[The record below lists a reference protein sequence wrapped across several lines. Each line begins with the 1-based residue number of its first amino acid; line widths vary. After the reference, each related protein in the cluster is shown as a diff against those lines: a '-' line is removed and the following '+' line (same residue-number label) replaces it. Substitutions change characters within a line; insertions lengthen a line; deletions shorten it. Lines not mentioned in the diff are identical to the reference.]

1 MRDTASQH
9 GDRGPAVVAQLGRAI
24 GALGAL
30 LALGSL
36 TPRAHAAGLYFSE
49 RGVRPLAR
57 GGAFIAGADDLGA
70 IYYNPAG
77 IYDAGGQF
85 LIDASWLHFTADYT
99 RKSIVEQ
106 TNPNTGEVIG
116 RWTKTY
122 PTVQGVTPVLPL
134 PTLAASYR
142 VDPQWVVAL
151 GLDAPYGAIPSYPDK
166 IEGQP
171 APQRYGLLTLDG
183 SLLSVV
189 GLWAAWAPNE
199 QWRVGLGFEA
209 LIGRFVATTVLSGC
223 LPDRFLCAYEQPSWD
238 TLAQIA
244 AGPIIAPSANAGVKW
259 IPDPSWRL
267 GLALQ
272 LPYWVRAP
280 ATMNVRL
287 PATPAFE
294 RASLEGV
301 DARVNFETPLGLR
314 VGAEWRPVD
323 ELNLE
328 LAVSYEAWS
337 MHDQIRVVPDGMAL
351 RRVVGLPDPYLLPE
365 VDIPRNFQDTGAV
378 RLGAEYH
385 LDLFEYIWEIRGG
398 LSFESSAVPA
408 DSLSVMTVDMPKF
421 TLSGGLALNI
431 GAARFDV
438 TYAHIFGI
446 TTEVD
451 PAEANM
457 PLLSPLAAN
466 VPVPH
471 TINGGTYA
479 ARADVLGI
487 GMRYQFD
494 EAPGWEQD
502 IPASDREAAKPAGA
516 EGER

>member
-1 MRDTASQH
+1 MGENAMRPC
-9 GDRGPAVVAQLGRAI
+9 GRGPAVCAALGRAV
-24 GALGAL
+24 GALGLVLGAAL
-30 LALGSL
+30 SA
-36 TPRAHAAGLYFSE
+36 PPAHAAGLYFSE

-57 GGAFIAGADDLGA
+57 GGAFVAGADDLGA

-85 LIDASWLHFTADYT
+85 LVDASWLHFTTDYT
-99 RKSIVEQ
+99 RKGIVEQ
-106 TNPNTGEVIG
+106 SDPNTGQVVA

-122 PTVQGVTPVLPL
+122 PSVEGVTPVLPL

-142 VDPQWVVAL
+142 VHPDWVVAL

-166 IEGQP
+166 VNGQP

-189 GLWAAWAPNE
+189 GLWAAWAPSE

-238 TLAQIA
+238 TLAQVV

-280 ATMNVRL
+280 GTMNVRL
-287 PATPAFE
+287 PATPVFE

-301 DARVNFETPLGLR
+301 DARINFETPLGLR
-314 VGAEWRPVD
+314 AGVEWRPVD

-328 LAVSYEAWS
+328 LAGSYEAWS
-337 MHDQIRVVPDGMAL
+337 MHDTIEVVPDGMAL
-351 RRVVGLPDPYLLPE
+351 RRVAGLPDPYLLPT
-365 VDIPRNFQDTGAV
+365 VDFPRNFQDTGSV

-385 LDLFEYIWEIRGG
+385 LDLFDYIWEIRGG
-398 LSFESSAVPA
+398 VSFESSAVPTE
-408 DSLSVMTVDMPKF
+408 SL
-421 TLSGGLALNI
+421 
-431 GAARFDV
+431 
-438 TYAHIFGI
+438 
-446 TTEVD
+446 
-451 PAEANM
+451 
-457 PLLSPLAAN
+457 
-466 VPVPH
+466 
-471 TINGGTYA
+471 
-479 ARADVLGI
+479 
-487 GMRYQFD
+487 
-494 EAPGWEQD
+494 
-502 IPASDREAAKPAGA
+502 
-516 EGER
+516 